1 MRLLFIR
8 FSSIGDIVLTSP
20 AIRCAKMQIPGVE
33 IHFLTKSSMKDLVVA
48 NPYIHS
54 VHCLEDTIEATVA
67 PLKKIQFDYIIDLH
81 HNQRTWRIKRALS
94 VPSYSYKKLSIKKWL
109 LALTKINLL
118 PTSHVCERYVQTL
131 LPLGVSNDGKGLNYF
146 LPTSDFSVENI
157 LPSQFHA
164 GYTALVIGASYE
176 TKKMPILKWRELCEK
191 INGPIVVVGDK
202 ADQINAQKLTAA
214 FPEKVFNAC
223 GNYGLNESALFI
235 KKSRLVISHDTGFL
249 HVAVAFNKPTITI
262 WGATSP
268 VLQFEAYYA
277 KNAQTKRMNAI
288 VPNLSCQPCSKQG
301 GHKCPKGHFNCMQLQ
316 DTNAIALFANANPA
330 HI

>member
-1 MRLLFIR
+1 
-8 FSSIGDIVLTSP
+8 
-20 AIRCAKMQIPGVE
+20 MQIPGVE

-54 VHCLEDTIEATVA
+54 VHYLEDTIEATVA

-81 HNQRTWRIKRALS
+81 HNQRTWRIKRALG
-94 VPSYSYKKLSIKKWL
+94 VPSYSYNKLSIKKWL

-118 PTSHVCERYVQTL
+118 PTSHVCERYLQTL
-131 LPLGVSNDGKGLNYF
+131 LPLGVSNDGKGLDYF

-176 TKKMPILKWRELCEK
+176 TKKMPILKWMELCEK

-214 FPEKVFNAC
+214 FPGKVFNAC
-223 GNYGLNESALFI
+223 GNYSLNESALFI
-235 KKSRLVISHDTGFL
+235 KNSQLVISHDTGFL

-277 KNAQTKRMNAI
+277 KDAQTKRMNAI

-316 DTNAIALFANANPA
+316 DTNAIALFANANLA

>member
-33 IHFLTKSSMKDLVVA
+33 IHFLTKASFKDLVIA
-48 NPYIHS
+48 NPYINR
-54 VHCLEDTIEATVA
+54 VHCLEDSIEATVA

-81 HNQRTWRIKRALS
+81 NNLRTWRIKRALGVS
-94 VPSYSYKKLSIKKWL
+94 AYSYKKLSVQKWL

-118 PTSHVCERYVQTL
+118 PPTHVCDRYIQTL
-131 LPLGVSNDGKGLNYF
+131 APLGVINDGKGLDYF
-146 LPTSDFSVENI
+146 LPTADFSVESI
-157 LPSQFHA
+157 LPTPFHV

-176 TKKMPILKWRELCEK
+176 TKKMPIQKWIELCEK
-191 INGPIVVVGDK
+191 INGPIVVVGDR
-202 ADQINAQKLTAA
+202 ADQINAQKLTAV

-223 GNYGLNESALFI
+223 GNYSLNESALFI

-268 VLQFEAYYA
+268 VLQFEAYYT
-277 KNAQTKRMNAI
+277 KDAQTKSMNAM

-301 GHKCPKGHFNCMQLQ
+301 GHKCPKGHFKCMQLQ
-316 DTNAIALFANANPA
+316 DTNAIALFANNANQ
-330 HI
+330 

>member
-1 MRLLFIR
+1 
-8 FSSIGDIVLTSP
+8 
-20 AIRCAKMQIPGVE
+20 MQIPGVE

-54 VHCLEDTIEATVA
+54 IHCLEDTIEATVA

-81 HNQRTWRIKRALS
+81 HNQRTWRIKSAMG
-94 VPSYSYKKLSIKKWL
+94 VPAYSYHKLSIQKWL
-109 LALTKINLL
+109 LAKFKINLL
-118 PTSHVCERYVQTL
+118 PASHVCDRYLQTL
-131 LPLGVSNDGKGLNYF
+131 ASLGVVNDGKGLDYF
-146 LPTSDFSVENI
+146 LPTTDFAVENI
-157 LPSQFHA
+157 LPSYFHL
-164 GYTALVIGASYE
+164 GYTALVIGASYK
-176 TKKMPILKWRELCEK
+176 TKKMPIEKWLELVEK
-191 INGPIVVVGDK
+191 INGPVVVVGDK
-202 ADQINAQKLTAA
+202 DDYENAQMLVNA

-223 GNYGLNESALFI
+223 GNYSLNESALFI
-235 KKSRLVISHDTGFL
+235 NKSRLVISHDTGFL

-277 KNAQTKRMNAI
+277 KDAQTKRMNAI

-316 DTNAIALFANANPA
+316 DTNAIALFANANPNQV
-330 HI
+330 

>member
-54 VHCLEDTIEATVA
+54 VHCLEDTIDATVA

-81 HNQRTWRIKRALS
+81 HNQRTWRIKRALG
-94 VPSYSYKKLSIKKWL
+94 VPAYSYKKLSIQKWL

-118 PTSHVCERYVQTL
+118 PNSHVCERYLQTL
-131 LPLGVSNDGKGLNYF
+131 APFGVINDEKGLDYF

-157 LPSQFHA
+157 LPSQFHV

-202 ADQINAQKLTAA
+202 DDYENAQMLVNA
-214 FPEKVFNAC
+214 FPGKVFNTC
-223 GNYGLNESALFI
+223 GKYSLNESALFI
-235 KKSRLVISHDTGFL
+235 KNSQLVISHDTGFL

-277 KNAQTKRMNAI
+277 KDAQTKRMNAI

-316 DTNAIALFANANPA
+316 DTNAIALFANANLA

>member
-33 IHFLTKSSMKDLVVA
+33 IHFLTKLSMKDLVIA

-81 HNQRTWRIKRALS
+81 HNQRTWRIKRALG
-94 VPSYSYKKLSIKKWL
+94 VQAYSYKKLSILKWL
-109 LALTKINLL
+109 LALTKINFL
-118 PTSHVCERYVQTL
+118 PNSHVCERYLQTL
-131 LPLGVSNDGKGLNYF
+131 LPLGVKNDSKGLDYF
-146 LPTSDFSVENI
+146 IPDSNFSIEHILPTVFND
-157 LPSQFHA
+157 
-164 GYTALVIGASYE
+164 GYTALVIGASYK
-176 TKKMPILKWRELCEK
+176 TKKMPIEKWLALVEK
-191 INGPIVVVGDK
+191 INGPVVVVGDK
-202 ADQINAQKLTAA
+202 EDYKNGQMLVNA

-223 GNYGLNESALFI
+223 GNYSLNESALFI
-235 KKSRLVISHDTGFL
+235 KKSQLVISHDTGFL

-262 WGATSP
+262 WGATNP

-277 KNAQTKRMNAI
+277 KEAQTKKMNAI

-301 GHKCPKGHFNCMQLQ
+301 GHKCPKGHFKCMQLQ
-316 DTNAIALFANANPA
+316 DTNAIAFFANTNLA

>member
-33 IHFLTKSSMKDLVVA
+33 IHFLTKSSMKDLVIA

-54 VHCLEDTIEATVA
+54 VHCLEDTIEGTVA
-67 PLKKIQFDYIIDLH
+67 PLKKLHFDYIIDLH
-81 HNQRTWRIKRALS
+81 HNQRTWRIKRAMG
-94 VPSYSYKKLSIKKWL
+94 VPAYSYNKLSIQKWL

-118 PTSHVCERYVQTL
+118 PPSHVCERYLQTL
-131 LPLGVSNDGKGLNYF
+131 LPLGVTNDGKGLDYF
-146 LPTSDFSVENI
+146 IPTSDFSVENI
-157 LPSQFHA
+157 LPSNFKG
-164 GYTALVIGASYE
+164 GYTALVIGASYK
-176 TKKMPILKWRELCEK
+176 TKKMPIEKWLELLEK
-191 INGPIVVVGDK
+191 IKGQMVVVGDK
-202 ADQINAQKLTAA
+202 ADHENAQMLANA

-223 GNYGLNESALFI
+223 GNYSLNESALFI
-235 KKSRLVISHDTGFL
+235 KESQLVISHDTGFL

-268 VLQFEAYYA
+268 LLQFEAYYA
-277 KNAQTKRMNAI
+277 KDAHTKRMNAI
-288 VPNLSCQPCSKQG
+288 VPNLNCQPCSKQG

-316 DTNAIALFANANPA
+316 DIDSIANFANINQG
-330 HI
+330 

>member
-1 MRLLFIR
+1 
-8 FSSIGDIVLTSP
+8 
-20 AIRCAKMQIPGVE
+20 MQIPGVE
-33 IHFLTKSSMKDLVVA
+33 IHFLTKSSMKDLVIA

-54 VHCLEDTIEATVA
+54 IHCLEDTIEATVA

-81 HNQRTWRIKRALS
+81 HNQRTWRIKSAMG
-94 VPSYSYKKLSIKKWL
+94 VPAYSYHKLSIQKWL
-109 LALTKINLL
+109 LAKFKINLL
-118 PTSHVCERYVQTL
+118 PASHVCDRYLQTL
-131 LPLGVSNDGKGLNYF
+131 ASLGVVNDGKGLDYF
-146 LPTSDFSVENI
+146 LPTTDFAVENI
-157 LPSQFHA
+157 LPSYFHLR
-164 GYTALVIGASYE
+164 YTALVIGASYK
-176 TKKMPILKWRELCEK
+176 TKKMPIEKWLELVEK
-191 INGPIVVVGDK
+191 INGPVVVVGDK
-202 ADQINAQKLTAA
+202 DDYENAQMLVNA

-223 GNYGLNESALFI
+223 GNYSLNESALFI

-277 KNAQTKRMNAI
+277 KDAQTKRMNSI

-316 DTNAIALFANANPA
+316 DTNAIALFANANPNQF
-330 HI
+330 

>member
-33 IHFLTKSSMKDLVVA
+33 IHFLTKSSMKELVA
-48 NPYIHS
+48 SNSYIHS
-54 VHCLEDTIEATVA
+54 IHCLEDTIEATVT

-81 HNQRTWRIKRALS
+81 HNQRTWRIKSAMG
-94 VPSYSYKKLSIKKWL
+94 VPAYSYHKLSIQKWL
-109 LALTKINLL
+109 LAKFKINLL
-118 PTSHVCERYVQTL
+118 PASHVCDRYLQTL
-131 LPLGVSNDGKGLNYF
+131 ASLGVVNDGKGLDYF
-146 LPTSDFSVENI
+146 LPTTDFAVENI
-157 LPSQFHA
+157 LPSYFHL
-164 GYTALVIGASYE
+164 GYTALVIGASYK
-176 TKKMPILKWRELCEK
+176 TKKMPIEKWLELVEK
-191 INGPIVVVGDK
+191 INGPVVVVGDK
-202 ADQINAQKLTAA
+202 DDYENAQKLVNA

-223 GNYGLNESALFI
+223 GNYSLNESALFI

-277 KNAQTKRMNAI
+277 KDAQTKRMNSI

-316 DTNAIALFANANPA
+316 DTNAIALFANANPNQF
-330 HI
+330 

>member
-33 IHFLTKSSMKDLVVA
+33 IHFLTKASMKELVA
-48 NPYIHS
+48 FNPYINK
-54 VHCLEDTIEATVA
+54 VHCLEDSIESTVA
-67 PLKKIQFDYIIDLH
+67 PLKSIHFDYIIDLH
-81 HNQRTWRIKRALS
+81 HNQRTWRIKRALG
-94 VPSYSYKKLSIKKWL
+94 VPAYSYKKLSIQKWL

-118 PTSHVCERYVQTL
+118 PPTHVCERYIQTL
-131 LPLGVSNDGKGLNYF
+131 AAFGVINDGKGLDYF
-146 LPTSDFSVENI
+146 LPTSDFVVESI

-164 GYTALVIGASYE
+164 GYTALVIGASYK
-176 TKKMPILKWRELCEK
+176 TKKMPIEKWLELVEK
-191 INGPIVVVGDK
+191 IKGPMVVVGDK
-202 ADQINAQKLTAA
+202 SDHENAQILAAA

-223 GNYGLNESALFI
+223 GNYSLNESALFI
-235 KKSRLVISHDTGFL
+235 KKSSLVISHDTGFL

-277 KNAQTKRMNAI
+277 KDAQTKRMNAI

-301 GHKCPKGHFNCMQLQ
+301 GHRCPKGHFNCMNLQ
-316 DTNAIALFANANPA
+316 DTNDIAAFANKSVG
-330 HI
+330 

>member
-20 AIRCAKMQIPGVE
+20 TIRCAKMQIPGVE
-33 IHFLTKSSMKDLVVA
+33 IHFLTKDNMKDLVIA

-54 VHCLEDTIEATVA
+54 VHCLKDTINETVA

-81 HNQRTWRIKRALS
+81 HNQRTWRIKRALG
-94 VPSYSYKKLSIKKWL
+94 VPAYSYKKLSIQKWL

-118 PTSHVCERYVQTL
+118 PPTHVCERYLQTL
-131 LPLGVSNDGKGLNYF
+131 APLGVTNDGKGLDYC
-146 LPTSDFSVENI
+146 LPNSDFAVENI
-157 LPSQFHA
+157 LPSQFHS
-164 GYTALVIGASYE
+164 GFTAFVIGASYE
-176 TKKMPILKWRELCEK
+176 TKKMPIQKWIELCEK
-191 INGPIVVVGDK
+191 INGPIVVIGDR
-202 ADQINAQKLTAA
+202 ADQINAEKLAAA

-223 GNYGLNESALFI
+223 GNYSLNESALFI
-235 KKSRLVISHDTGFL
+235 KKSGLVISHDTGFL

-277 KNAQTKRMNAI
+277 KDAQTKTMNAI

-301 GHKCPKGHFNCMQLQ
+301 GHKCPKGHFKCMQLQ
-316 DTNAIALFANANPA
+316 DTNAIALFANSNTAQF
-330 HI
+330 